1 MINENIRQVRQNA
14 SLTQEQ
20 LASKLGVT
28 RQTIS
33 KWENGISVP
42 DADIVSK
49 MASILD
55 VHVNEILG
63 CDVSEVENKNS
74 EKILAVL
81 NEDLAKKNQFT
92 KALMKI
98 IKIVLILMGVG
109 FTILLAYVFFWMWI
123 AA

>member
-1 MINENIRQVRQNA
+1 MINENIRQVRRNA

-33 KWENGISVP
+33 KWENGTSVP
-42 DADIVSK
+42 DADVVSK

-55 VHVNEILG
+55 VHLNEILG
-63 CDVSEVENKNS
+63 CDVREVENNDVA
-74 EKILAVL
+74 KILAAL
-81 NEDLAKKNQFT
+81 NEELAEKNRFR
-92 KALMKI
+92 KMVVKI
-98 IKIVLILMGVG
+98 IKIVLILIGAG
-109 FTILLAYVFFWMWI
+109 FTILLAYAFFWMWI